1 LSKVII
7 YTKGVSSGNSKEGI
21 GGWAA
26 IMLYGEHKK
35 EITGGIQN
43 ATNNVSEMTAIINA
57 LSLLKDPCEVDVFT
71 DSEFVVKAINKNWL
85 YNWEKNSWKKSDGK
99 AVVNQELW
107 EKIAGLIKVHTVNFN
122 WLKENNDHNK
132 SCEELAK
139 KEVDKIKNSLPQ
151 TNSNSQTTKSN
162 NANEDQKKQMTS
174 KEFAAKYHNA
184 ALDSAN
190 SIFNSVIK
198 EYNLDKPELL
208 TIGDIVSSIN
218 NFKNE
223 FINQLNTKKVS

>member
-71 DSEFVVKAINKNWL
+71 GFWKAMFIAFCILVGYIIGKKIHGKSL
-85 YNWEKNSWKKSDGK
+85 MEKR
-99 AVVNQELW
+99 
-107 EKIAGLIKVHTVNFN
+107 
-122 WLKENNDHNK
+122 
-132 SCEELAK
+132 
-139 KEVDKIKNSLPQ
+139 
-151 TNSNSQTTKSN
+151 
-162 NANEDQKKQMTS
+162 
-174 KEFAAKYHNA
+174 
-184 ALDSAN
+184 
-190 SIFNSVIK
+190 
-198 EYNLDKPELL
+198 
-208 TIGDIVSSIN
+208 
-218 NFKNE
+218 
-223 FINQLNTKKVS
+223 